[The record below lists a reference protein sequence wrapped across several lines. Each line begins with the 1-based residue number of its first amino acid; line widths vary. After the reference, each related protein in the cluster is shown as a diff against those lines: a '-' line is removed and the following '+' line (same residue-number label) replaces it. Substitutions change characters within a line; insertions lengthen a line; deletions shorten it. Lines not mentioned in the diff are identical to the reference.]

1 MTMLSAKA
9 TVGSLRKYIAADAL
23 DADLA
28 SLTQK
33 GLVERDGDS
42 FQVTEKGVAQ
52 FDLAQT
58 FFSPTNVLE
67 FFKVDPALP
76 TAKTMSCFELL
87 LLLKSSGWQEECIT
101 ASKQIP
107 PYRGGSDKRVY
118 YHKTSQRGGLSQA
131 YLYALVASEN
141 LVSRRGEIHY
151 FQSDAYYKALV
162 ELPVD
167 QAALLRPG
175 QSAASY
181 KAAVHKKETAPRG
194 GGAIQDDPSHASLR
208 LEDEGSRGADLFYS
222 Y

>member
-23 DADLA
+23 DADLV

-58 FFSPTNVLE
+58 FFSPTNILE

-76 TAKTMSCFELL
+76 TATTMSCFELL
-87 LLLKSSGWQEECIT
+87 LLLKSSGWQECCVRV
-101 ASKQIP
+101 SKQIP
-107 PYRGGSDKRVY
+107 PYRDGSDKRVY
-118 YHKTSQRGGLSQA
+118 YHQNSQRGGLSQP
-131 YLYALVASEN
+131 YLYALVTSEN
-141 LVSRRGEIHY
+141 LLSHGGEIHY

-162 ELPVD
+162 ELPVG

-181 KAAVHKKETAPRG
+181 KAAVHKKARDPRG
-194 GGAIQDDPSHASLR
+194 GGAILDDPSHTALG
-208 LEDEGSRGADLFYS
+208 LEDEGG
-222 Y
+222 